1 MYTRAW
7 CVYMLVCEGIYVS
20 VRGVWLF
27 LWAHLWVLQGLSQ
40 LRVHSSHLMVV
51 DNKEGGLEG
60 VLEGV
65 LYVPA
70 EGS

>member
-1 MYTRAW
+1 M
-7 CVYMLVCEGIYVS
+7 
-20 VRGVWLF
+20 
-27 LWAHLWVLQGLSQ
+27 SQ

-51 DNKEGGLEG
+51 DNKEGGLKG